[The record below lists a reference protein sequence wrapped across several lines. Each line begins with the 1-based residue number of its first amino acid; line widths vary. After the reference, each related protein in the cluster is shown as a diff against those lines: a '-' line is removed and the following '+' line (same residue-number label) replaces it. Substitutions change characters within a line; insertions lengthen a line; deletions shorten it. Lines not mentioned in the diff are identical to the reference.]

1 MDVMDVIR
9 DRRSIRKYT
18 DQSVSDE
25 VLEQILEAGLWAP
38 SNKNRLFTTF
48 VCHY

>member
-18 DQSVSDE
+18 DQPVSDE
-25 VLEQILEAGLWAP
+25 VLEQILEAGL
-38 SNKNRLFTTF
+38 
-48 VCHY
+48 